1 MNKIFNLLAAAIPLL
16 AITACQKGKWKM
28 LTPQAS
34 GRPYEVLV
42 IMDGDLWESS
52 TGRALFDVLDTDIPG
67 LPQPERSFHISQASP
82 KDYNRTLHMFR
93 NIIEV
98 NIDRTQYTTV
108 RMKFSRNEYANEQ
121 VILRINAPN
130 NEEFATYVT
139 EHAQDIIDFFN
150 NMEVNRLCVSL
161 RDEYSRQTYD
171 MVKEMFDCDFHVPKE
186 LKSYKRGKDFL
197 WVSNNSVTGMVSI
210 CVYSYPYEG
219 PQIFNKRYI
228 LHKRDSVM
236 QANIPGEEPDMYM
249 QTDTLYTDVRPTVVH
264 HAYAMEA
271 RGLWFMRNDAMG
283 GPFVSQSRV
292 DTKNNRVIT
301 VEGFVYAP
309 EKMKRGLMHRMEG
322 ALYTLL
328 LPEEQGKEVETEPVG
343 DNITNDTTTHTHKH

>member
-1 MNKIFNLLAAAIPLL
+1 MNTLRNIATALLALTLL
-16 AITACQKGKWKM
+16 ASCQRGKLKM
-28 LTPQAS
+28 LVPQAS

-42 IMDGDLWESS
+42 IIDPNTWVGLA
-52 TGRALFDVLDTDIPG
+52 GRALFDVLDTDIPG

-82 KDYNRTLHMFR
+82 KDYNRTLKMFR

-98 NIDRTQYTTV
+98 NIDNRQFSTT
-108 RMKFSRNEYANEQ
+108 RLKFVRNEYAQEQ

-130 NEEFATYVT
+130 EREFAEYVT
-139 EHAQDIIDFFN
+139 AHSQEIIDFFN
-150 NMEVNRLCVSL
+150 NMEINRLCVNL
-161 RDEYSRQTYD
+161 REEYSRMAYD
-171 MVKEMFDCDFHVPKE
+171 LAREIFDCEFYAPKE
-186 LKSYKRGKDFL
+186 LKSSKKGDDFF
-197 WVSNNSVTGMVSI
+197 WVSNNTATGLVSI
-210 CVYSYPYEG
+210 CMYSYPYEG

-236 QANIPGEEPDMYM
+236 QKNLPGREPDMYM
-249 QTDTLYTDVRPTVVH
+249 QTDTLYTDVRPIVVH

-271 RGLWFMRNDAMG
+271 RGLWYMRNDAMG

-292 DTKNNRVIT
+292 DTVNNRVVT

-328 LPEEQGKEVETEPVG
+328 LPQEQHKADKEAQEDEASVEAGE
-343 DNITNDTTTHTHKH
+343 D

>member
-1 MNKIFNLLAAAIPLL
+1 MKRLHRFDKMGLLALLL
-16 AITACQKGKWKM
+16 ALCTLSSCNKGKMRM

-42 IMDGDLWESS
+42 VIDGDLWISE
-52 TGRALFDVLDTDIPG
+52 TGLALFRVLDTDIPG
-67 LPQPERSFHISQASP
+67 LPQPERSFHISQVSP
-82 KDYNRTLHMFR
+82 KDYNRTLKLFR

-98 NIDRTQYTTV
+98 NIDNRQFTMV
-108 RMKFSRNEYANEQ
+108 KMKFVRNEYANDQ
-121 VILRINAPN
+121 VILRINAPS
-130 NEEFATYVT
+130 NEAFADYVT
-139 EHAQDIIDFFN
+139 EHSQDIIDFFN

-161 RDEYSRQTYD
+161 KTEYSLGLYD
-171 MVKEMFDCDFHVPKE
+171 LTKEIFDCDFHAPKE
-186 LKSYKRGKDFL
+186 LKSFKQGKDFV
-197 WVSNNSVTGMVSI
+197 WASNDAVTGMVSI

-219 PQIFNKRYI
+219 PEIFNKRYI

-236 QANIPGEEPDMYM
+236 QKNLPGREPDMYM
-249 QTDTLYTDVRPTVVH
+249 QTDTAWTDVKPIVVH

-271 RGLWFMRNDAMG
+271 RGLWYMRNDAMG
-283 GPFVSQSRV
+283 GPFVSHSRV
-292 DTKNNRVIT
+292 DTKNNRVVT

-328 LPEEQGKEVETEPVG
+328 LPNEQEAEEESSIEEETEEEE
-343 DNITNDTTTHTHKH
+343 K